1 MESNRIK
8 QRVIVHNGVYYD
20 GIEQNI
26 NRIDKNVKSRREQ
39 SIVEWN
45 RLKENMAE
53 YRKELNRAA
62 HNRVK
67 RTGIEL
73 IGLGYGKDS
82 LDKRLLWTGS
92 QTI

>member
-1 MESNRIK
+1 M
-8 QRVIVHNGVYYD
+8 
-20 GIEQNI
+20 
-26 NRIDKNVKSRREQ
+26 
-39 SIVEWN
+39 EWN

-53 YRKELNRAA
+53 YREELNRAA

-82 LDKRLLWTGS
+82 LDKRLHWTGS